1 MLQRSVLNKLYL
13 MRMIHASEE
22 VNGKTRLQK
31 LVFETEKRTRKKGS
45 TQTFN
50 YKFIRWHYGPYSRE
64 LTEDIEFLVSKELVI
79 KQNGMESYKLTPT
92 GAKHLDRSS
101 KIISQLFDESTM
113 QETIEELLNFPLS
126 SLLDKVYQENEIIN
140 YKMGEVIEDLKYV
153 EVGV

>member
-1 MLQRSVLNKLYL
+1 MLKRSVLNKLFL
-13 MRMIHASEE
+13 MRMIHASKEI
-22 VNGKTRLQK
+22 NGKTRLQK

-64 LTEDIEFLVSKELVI
+64 LTEDIEFLVSKGLV
-79 KQNGMESYKLTPT
+79 KKRGGMESYILTERGT
-92 GAKHLDRSS
+92 EYLNRSVD
-101 KIISQLFDESTM
+101 IISQLFDERIM
-113 QETIEELLNFPLS
+113 RETIAELLDCPLS
-126 SLLDKVYQENEIIN
+126 TLLDKVYKENEIIN